1 MDVKEIFKKKEKSP
15 KNSKKPELPKLLKK
29 AKKPENVEQAENP
42 GAAEQLETEISSEN
56 ANKPE
61 KKKKSLDIKKVK
73 LPINTDKLKNIK
85 LPKMPDDLFSREE
98 KVKSE
103 FMLFSIRNK
112 IVVCFLVPIV
122 FMIIIGV
129 TAYQKAADGMTD
141 KFEDSTT
148 ETVKMATQYIDMS
161 CDFIKSDGTNYAFDS
176 DLSKYTLGLYEKDP
190 ISKSEVVKGTKEE
203 ILYTQTL
210 NPFISDI
217 YVVPKQGVNM
227 IMTKMTV
234 NVDGCYE
241 AYRETVAE
249 GKKGVKR
256 WIDRHEYL
264 DAYIVDYSTG
274 DKNLTEEELATYAES
289 EDNNYILAYQ
299 IETQS
304 NSGCV
309 IIDISKTAIS
319 EFLDSLDLGAGSI
332 VGFITPNG
340 REIISEKLA
349 EGQESV
355 LTEGEKVFF
364 DESFYSELVATG
376 DVETKIDEGAVLF
389 GSKEVKY
396 NGEDYLFF
404 FSTSDL
410 HGSTVCALVPLDI
423 VVAQAEDIKSITTVL
438 TIIACIAVLAIGIV
452 IAAGIQ
458 KNMERIAGKFGVVA
472 QGDLTVKI
480 SVKSRDEFNDL
491 AKSANNM
498 IGNTKK
504 LVHKV
509 TNATGQL
516 EESANSVGEVSGVID
531 DYSKNITDAIA
542 EINQGMSMQ
551 SVHAQECVTKTDLLS
566 EEMHEVTLVVEQVGK
581 LVTETETM
589 IRQGIEIVQVLGD
602 RAKET
607 TDITEKVG
615 ESIESLRKETEI
627 INTFV
632 ETITGISKQTNLL
645 SLNASIEAARAGEA
659 GRGFAVVA
667 GEINRLAAVSAEAA
681 GEIRNNVSHI
691 NAQTVNSVDSAK
703 QARSMVEL
711 QSEAVV
717 EVVDVFNEMNERM
730 HQLVA
735 GLEEITT
742 SIGRADVERS
752 HTVEAVKNISDIIE
766 ETAASAE
773 KVNEVAAKLLH
784 NVEKLNHTADVLGE
798 NMEELKTEISVFKI

>member
-1 MDVKEIFKKKEKSP
+1 MDVKEVFKKKEKNP
-15 KNSKKPELPKLLKK
+15 NNPKKPELPKFFKK
-29 AKKPENVEQAENP
+29 AKKPEKPEQPDNFEEIEQVEEET
-42 GAAEQLETEISSEN
+42 AAEAVEG
-56 ANKPE
+56 KE
-61 KKKKSLDIKKVK
+61 KKKKPLDLKKVK
-73 LPINTDKLKNIK
+73 LPIDTEKLKNIK
-85 LPKMPDDLFSREE
+85 LLKLPEDMFSKEE
-98 KVKSE
+98 KVKSK

-112 IVVCFLVPIV
+112 IVVCFLVPII

-129 TAYQKAADGMTD
+129 AAYQKAANGMTD

-161 CDFIKSDGTNYAFDS
+161 CDFIKSEGTKYAFDS
-176 DLSKYTLGLYEKDP
+176 DLSKYSLGLYEKDP
-190 ISKSEVVKGTKEE
+190 IEKSAVVNSTKEE

-241 AYRETVAE
+241 AYQATVAE

-256 WIDRHEYL
+256 WVDRHEYL
-264 DAYIVDYSTG
+264 DAYIADATTG
-274 DKNLTEEELATYAES
+274 DGSLTGEEIAAYS
-289 EDNNYILAYQ
+289 ETENNDYIMAYQ

-304 NSGCV
+304 SSGCV
-309 IIDISKTAIS
+309 IIDINKKSIQ
-319 EFLDSLDLGAGSI
+319 EFLETLDLGTGSI
-332 VGFITPNG
+332 IGFVTPNG
-340 REIISEKLA
+340 REIVCENLE

-355 LTEGEKVFF
+355 LTAGEKVFF
-364 DESFYSELVATG
+364 NQSFYSELFA
-376 DVETKIDEGAVLF
+376 ETEEETEEEASLF
-389 GSKEVKY
+389 GCKEVEFQGK
-396 NGEDYLFF
+396 DYLFF
-404 FSTSDL
+404 YSTSDL
-410 HGSTVCALVPLDI
+410 HGATVCALVPLDV
-423 VVAQAEDIKSITTVL
+423 VVAQAEDIKSITVTL
-438 TIIACIAVLAIGIV
+438 TIIACIAVFAIGIF

-458 KNMERIAGKFGVVA
+458 KNVSHISRKFGVVA
-472 QGDLTVKI
+472 QGDLTVEVVAKTQ
-480 SVKSRDEFNDL
+480 DEFRDL

-498 IGNTKK
+498 IINTKK

-509 TNATGQL
+509 TSATGQL
-516 EESANSVGEVSGVID
+516 EESANDVGEVSGVIN
-531 DYSKNITDAIA
+531 DYSQNITDAID

-551 SVHAQECVTKTDLLS
+551 SVHAQECVTKTELLS
-566 EEMHEVTLVVEQVGK
+566 EEMQEVTRVVEQVGK
-581 LVTETETM
+581 LVNETETM
-589 IRQGIEIVQVLGD
+589 IRQGIEIVQVLGE

-607 TDITEKVG
+607 TDITEQVG
-615 ESIESLRKETEI
+615 DSIESLRKETEI

-667 GEINRLAAVSAEAA
+667 GEINRLAADSAKAA
-681 GEIRNNVSHI
+681 GEIRNNVTHI

-730 HQLVA
+730 HQLVE

-752 HTVEAVKNISDIIE
+752 HTVEAVKNISGIIE
-766 ETAASAE
+766 ETASSAE